1 MSRVLKRGR
10 ILVGIAVLGALLTL
24 VFGCTPNDPQSTFD
38 ALGPVA
44 QSQLNLF
51 WIILGAG
58 AVVFILVEGAL
69 IYSVIKFRRR
79 RADEMP
85 HQTEGNHT
93 LEFAWTAAPTAIL
106 VVVAIPT
113 VFTIFDNQVSPE
125 PHALTVEAIGHQ
137 WWFEFRYPHPDDPTK
152 EIVFA
157 NDLYMPVDEVVN
169 VNLDSIDVIHSFWI
183 PKIAGKVDMV
193 PANDNTMWIK
203 ADRTGLYYGQC
214 AEFCGVQHANMRF
227 KVVVVTREEFD
238 EWLMYQASPAVES
251 QDPLIT
257 EGKSQ
262 FSKAGCSG
270 CHATESVVNEGT
282 PGRDGPNLTHVA
294 SRTQLAGGIFDNLG
308 ENGEV
313 NDAIFQRNL
322 RTWIEDPEAAKT
334 GNIMA
339 RRGAPYIDPANAL
352 SEAELSA
359 LVAYVSSLK

>member
-10 ILVGIAVLGALLTL
+10 ILVSLSALAVLLTL

-51 WIILGAG
+51 WIILIAG
-58 AVVFILVEGAL
+58 AIVFVLVEGAL

-79 RADEMP
+79 SADEMP
-85 HQTEGNHT
+85 PQIEGNPT
-93 LEFAWTAAPTAIL
+93 MEFAWTAGPTALLIL
-106 VVVAIPT
+106 VAIPT

-137 WWFEFRYPHPDDPTK
+137 WWFEFRYQHPDDPEK

-157 NDLYMPVDEVVN
+157 NDLYMPVNEVVN
-169 VNLDSIDVIHSFWI
+169 VNLDSVDVIHSFWI

-193 PANDNTMWIK
+193 PGNDNTMWIE
-203 ADRTGLYYGQC
+203 ADRTGMYYAQC

-238 EWLMYQASPAVES
+238 DWLRYQASPAIES
-251 QDPLIT
+251 QDPLIS
-257 EGKSQ
+257 EGKSV

-270 CHATESVVNEGT
+270 CHATESVVSKGT

-294 SRTQLAGGIFDNLG
+294 SRTQLAGGVFDNLD
-308 ENGEV
+308 ENDEV
-313 NDAIFQRNL
+313 NDSILQRNL
-322 RTWIEDPEAAKT
+322 RTWIEDPEASKT

-339 RRGAPYIDPANAL
+339 RRGAPYTDPANKL
-352 SEAELSA
+352 TEAELSA